1 MVFKV
6 KCVVLPA
13 TVLVGKGAKPF
24 WVLGLLEGSLLALKT
39 GLCSVLIM
47 ETGPIVYFIT
57 IYIKRKGE

>member
-1 MVFKV
+1 M
-6 KCVVLPA
+6 C
-13 TVLVGKGAKPF
+13 GAASNCA
-24 WVLGLLEGSLLALKT
+24 GGEGSQAILGTRSSGGFSLSIKNS